1 MAVPIEKMDFCFENS
16 LVRIIADRNYP
27 EITLAGLSAGPFEEG
42 NEYEVY
48 YWVAEKLAEAKI
60 VHFREEDT
68 LDINKIYLI
77 HYKEGIQSSNQ
88 LTGLQENFYPKLRL
102 FLKSKKDEATNQPE
116 RIQSVREY
124 ERAMNMAWEI
134 INYRLTKII
143 TLSSGPT
150 QVDQVKKLTTEEK
163 LIYDRLG
170 IILNSWKTEMLKY

>member
-1 MAVPIEKMDFCFENS
+1 M
-16 LVRIIADRNYP
+16 
-27 EITLAGLSAGPFEEG
+27 
-42 NEYEVY
+42 
-48 YWVAEKLAEAKI
+48 
-60 VHFREEDT
+60 
-68 LDINKIYLI
+68 IN
-77 HYKEGIQSSNQ
+77 YKEEIQSSNQ